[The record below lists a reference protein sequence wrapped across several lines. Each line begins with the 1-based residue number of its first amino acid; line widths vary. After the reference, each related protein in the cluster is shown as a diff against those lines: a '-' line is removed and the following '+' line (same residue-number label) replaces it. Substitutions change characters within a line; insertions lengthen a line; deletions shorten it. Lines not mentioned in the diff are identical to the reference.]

1 MYYLAEVFP
10 FLKKVKRL
18 PLTRDQFILLLAA
31 VNELF
36 MGLDTYLA
44 HGLNGTIR
52 WNEWIP
58 ILFGTAAGIL
68 LLLAGVLAYR
78 KRNLASIIGT
88 VVFFASILV
97 GFLGSYF
104 HLARGGIQSYGVLA
118 ERLNI
123 SFLIW
128 APPGM
133 APLAFVLVGV
143 LGMSA
148 AWIEHPTNS
157 GMLKL
162 PGNRT
167 LRMPYSKTQAYSLM
181 VCFGILVTLVSATL
195 DHGRTGFE
203 NPWLWLPLVVPIFA
217 AVISFL
223 MGLKHKPSYSD
234 LVTYTTAMIL
244 MGVVGV
250 IGFYFHVQYDLTA
263 GGKFV
268 FERFLRGAPFLA
280 PLLYANMAAMG
291 LMVLLDPAEK
301 QS

>member
-1 MYYLAEVFP
+1 MYYLADVFP
-10 FLKKVKRL
+10 FLRRFKQL
-18 PLTRDQFILLLAA
+18 PFTRDQAMLLIAA

-58 ILFGTAAGIL
+58 IIFGSAAGIVL
-68 LLLAGVLAYR
+68 LFAGLLAYK
-78 KRNLASIIGT
+78 KRDLASTLATI
-88 VVFFASILV
+88 VFLASILV

-104 HLARGGIQSYGVLA
+104 HLARGGIQTYGALA

-143 LGMSA
+143 LGISA
-148 AWIEHPTNS
+148 AWVEKPPNS
-157 GMLKL
+157 GILVL
-162 PGNRT
+162 PGQRT
-167 LRMPYSKTQAYSLM
+167 IKMPYHKTQAYFFL

-203 NPWLWLPLVVPIFA
+203 NPWLWLPLVTPIFA
-217 AVISFL
+217 AMVSFL
-223 MGLKHKPSYSD
+223 LGLKNTPNHTD
-234 LVTYTTAMIL
+234 LVTYVAAMLL
-244 MGVVGV
+244 MGIVGV
-250 IGFYFHVQYDLTA
+250 IGFILHVQFDLTSDFQ
-263 GGKFV
+263 FV
-268 FERFLRGAPFLA
+268 VERFLRGAPFLA

-291 LMVLLDPAEK
+291 LIALLDPNEK
-301 QS
+301 Q

>member
-1 MYYLAEVFP
+1 MHYLADVFLFLRRIKKLP
-10 FLKKVKRL
+10 F
-18 PLTRDQFILLLAA
+18 TRDQAILLIAA
-31 VNELF
+31 INELF

-58 ILFGTAAGIL
+58 IVFGSAAGIVL
-68 LLLAGVLAYR
+68 LFAGLLATK
-78 KRNLASIIGT
+78 KRDLASILAT
-88 VVFFASILV
+88 LVFFSSIIV

-104 HLARGGIQSYGVLA
+104 HLARGGIQTYGALA

-143 LGMSA
+143 LGISA
-148 AWIEHPTNS
+148 AWIEEPTNS
-157 GMLKL
+157 GELKL
-162 PGNRT
+162 PGNHK
-167 LRMPYSKTQAYSLM
+167 LKMPYNKTQAYFFL

-203 NPWLWLPLVVPIFA
+203 NPWLWLPLIVPIFG
-217 AVISFL
+217 AVVSFL
-223 MGLKHKPSYSD
+223 IGLKNIPSHTD
-234 LVTYTTAMIL
+234 LVTFVSAMIL
-244 MGVVGV
+244 MGIVGL
-250 IGFYFHVQYDLTA
+250 IGFILHVQFDLTA
-263 GGKFV
+263 GNQIII
-268 FERFLRGAPFLA
+268 ERFLRGAPFLA

-291 LMVLLDPAEK
+291 LIVLLDPSEK
-301 QS
+301 Q